1 MKYHTSIASVLSGIL
16 FGTGLALSEMTSPDK
31 VRNFLDVAGTW
42 DPALLFVMVGAVTTS
57 LIGHWWLRQRRTP
70 LYDTK
75 WHFGWDMRGI
85 IDTKLVAGSA
95 LFGIGWGIGGL
106 CPGPAIGNLL
116 SGSPFILVFLA
127 SMFASMAAYKLI
139 SKS

>member
-1 MKYHTSIASVLSGIL
+1 MKYKTYIAATLSGIL
-16 FGTGLALSEMTSPDK
+16 FGVGLALSEMTSPDK

-57 LIGHWWLRQRRTP
+57 LIGHWWLSGRKLP
-70 LYDTK
+70 FYDTK
-75 WHFGWDMRGI
+75 WHFSWDKRSVV
-85 IDTKLVAGSA
+85 DAKLVIGSA

-106 CPGPAIGNLL
+106 CPGPAIGNLF

-127 SMFASMAAYKLI
+127 SMLISMAAYKLI